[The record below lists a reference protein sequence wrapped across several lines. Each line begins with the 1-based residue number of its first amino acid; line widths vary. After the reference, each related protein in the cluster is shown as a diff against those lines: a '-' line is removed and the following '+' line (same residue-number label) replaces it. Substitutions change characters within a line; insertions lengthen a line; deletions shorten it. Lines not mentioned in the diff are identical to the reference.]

1 MMELVSWDD
10 DIPTYYGKIK
20 FKFQPMVL
28 VYLPKW
34 VMNWTRANVG
44 IHIPAPWV
52 AFKGTIKIYQWVTSQ
67 HVLSKSINGSGF
79 SRFKSHPICF

>member
-1 MMELVSWDD
+1 MELVSWDD

-52 AFKGTIKIYQWVTSQ
+52 AYGYGIVYHSSKGVVII
-67 HVLSKSINGSGF
+67 G
-79 SRFKSHPICF
+79 